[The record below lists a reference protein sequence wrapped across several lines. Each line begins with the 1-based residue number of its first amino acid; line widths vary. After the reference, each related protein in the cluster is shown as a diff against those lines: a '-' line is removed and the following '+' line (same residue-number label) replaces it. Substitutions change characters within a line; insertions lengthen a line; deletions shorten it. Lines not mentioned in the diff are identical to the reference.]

1 MTKKL
6 FDRAGVRYEVAA
18 DILGAIIAHHT
29 ETIAAERAKD
39 APDQDVINR
48 EQQIKDQLRVVRD
61 DLDPQEAS
69 AIERVIAEYG
79 PQARALYG
87 DEPKRG

>member
-6 FDRAGVRYEVAA
+6 FDRAGVRYEVAV
-18 DILGAIIAHHT
+18 DIMGAIIAHHT
-29 ETIAAERAKD
+29 EIIAAERAKE

-48 EQQIKDQLRVVRD
+48 EQQVKDQLRAVRD
-61 DLDPQEAS
+61 DLNPQAAD

-79 PQARALYG
+79 PQARSLYG
-87 DEPKRG
+87 DERKQG

>member
-6 FDRAGVRYEVAA
+6 FDRAGVRYEVAV
-18 DILGAIIAHHT
+18 DILGAVIAHHT
-29 ETIAAERAKD
+29 EIIAAERAKD
-39 APDQDVINR
+39 TPDQDVINR
-48 EQQIKDQLRVVRD
+48 EQQLKDQLRAVRD
-61 DLDPQEAS
+61 DLDPKQAD

-79 PQARALYG
+79 PQARSLYS

>member
-6 FDRAGVRYEVAA
+6 FDRAGVRYEVAL

-29 ETIAAERAKD
+29 ELIAAERAKD
-39 APDQDVINR
+39 TPDQDIVNR
-48 EQQIKDQLRVVRD
+48 EQQLKDQLRALRD
-61 DLDPQEAS
+61 DLTPQAAD

-79 PQARALYG
+79 PQARSLYG
-87 DEPKRG
+87 DESKRG